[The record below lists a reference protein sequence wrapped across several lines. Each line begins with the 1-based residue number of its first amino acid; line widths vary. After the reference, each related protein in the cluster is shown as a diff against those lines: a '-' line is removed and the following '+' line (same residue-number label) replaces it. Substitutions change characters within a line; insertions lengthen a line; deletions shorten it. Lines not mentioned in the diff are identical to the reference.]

1 MKNEKYHTVE
11 TAPKSN
17 RKIIERDPP
26 KKPKLRAVFKIYV
39 YDILFIFMIIMLFF
53 FNFK

>member
-26 KKPKLRAVFKIYV
+26 NPP
-39 YDILFIFMIIMLFF
+39 
-53 FNFK
+53 NF

>member
-17 RKIIERDPP
+17 RKIIERDPQKTP
-26 KKPKLRAVFKIYV
+26 QKPQIKS
-39 YDILFIFMIIMLFF
+39 FI
-53 FNFK
+53 

>member
-17 RKIIERDPP
+17 RKITERDPP
-26 KKPKLRAVFKIYV
+26 KTPPK
-39 YDILFIFMIIMLFF
+39 
-53 FNFK
+53 NPN